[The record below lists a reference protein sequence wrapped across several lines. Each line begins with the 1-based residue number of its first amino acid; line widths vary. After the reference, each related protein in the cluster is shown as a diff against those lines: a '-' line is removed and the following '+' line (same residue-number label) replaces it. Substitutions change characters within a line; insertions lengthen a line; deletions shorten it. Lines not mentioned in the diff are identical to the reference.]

1 MLSRV
6 LALALGLWQR
16 PEVVQVRCRHCGAAN
31 EAQPVSGGAVTV
43 VCDQCGRPFTVD
55 TDAAPAPPASEASG
69 GRALLGAPP
78 PSFGALGRPGG
89 FDPGLGAPAPGP
101 DFGSLAG
108 DLEPDDGPATREDE
122 LGPMPTGG
130 ERFDLSSI
138 LDPLP
143 TPASDEPL
151 GGGNFTF
158 GDDAEAP
165 TRLDADFHED
175 ESTRVVDLDATA
187 KATMGPA
194 AWRVRSDR
202 GLVYDLQSLDAV
214 VAWLEGKTDI
224 SQVRLARGESEFLPI
239 DGWPEVSQ
247 RLGPRAAPIAGGS
260 DELALDTARAPAKR
274 PPRAQQPQRAPELRR
289 SGPRE
294 GAAAGAKK
302 DARLPENPL
311 GFGFV
316 LLLLAGGSLLAAGVV
331 VGGVLGGWM
340 GLPPALASSAQAP
353 PAPVS
358 ARLARAIELFE
369 DEQYT
374 AATRL
379 LQTVADQ
386 EDDPR
391 ALRYL
396 AMALHRSNR
405 QAEARAALEA
415 YRARNQRT
423 NGNDGRQ
430 VREMRH

>member
-1 MLSRV
+1 M
-6 LALALGLWQR
+6 
-16 PEVVQVRCRHCGAAN
+16 
-31 EAQPVSGGAVTV
+31 
-43 VCDQCGRPFTVD
+43 VCEQCGRPFTVD
-55 TDAAPAPPASEASG
+55 GDAAPEPPASGGG

-78 PSFGALGRPGG
+78 PSFVALGRPGG
-89 FDPGLGAPAPGP
+89 FEPGLGAPAPGP

-151 GGGNFTF
+151 GGGSFTF
-158 GDDAEAP
+158 GDEHEAP
-165 TRLDADFHED
+165 TRLDADFGDED
-175 ESTRVVDLDATA
+175 STRVVDLDATA
-187 KATMGPA
+187 KATMGAA

-224 SQVRLARGESEFLPI
+224 SQVRLARGDSEFLPI
-239 DGWPEVSQ
+239 EAWPEVSQ
-247 RLGPRAAPIAGGS
+247 RLGPRGAPPAAG
-260 DELALDTARAPAKR
+260 DELALDTTRAPAKR
-274 PPRAQQPQRAPELRR
+274 PARAQQPQRAPELRR
-289 SGPRE
+289 AAPRE
-294 GAAAGAKK
+294 GAAAPGKK
-302 DARLPENPL
+302 DARQPDNPL

-316 LLLLAGGSLLAAGVV
+316 LLLLAGGSLIAAGLIVA
-331 VGGVLGGWM
+331 GVAGGWM
-340 GLPPALASSAQAP
+340 GLPPALERVAATAP
-353 PAPVS
+353 EAPS
-358 ARLARAIELFE
+358 PSLARAIELFE
-369 DEQYT
+369 AEQYT

-386 EDDPR
+386 EEDPR

-405 QAEARAALEA
+405 QAEARAALDA
-415 YRARNQRT
+415 YRARHQRT

>member
-1 MLSRV
+1 M
-6 LALALGLWQR
+6 
-16 PEVVQVRCRHCGAAN
+16 N
-31 EAQPVSGGAVTV
+31 EAQPVSGGSVTV
-43 VCDQCGRPFTVD
+43 VCDPCGRPFTVD
-55 TDAAPAPPASEASG
+55 ADAAPAPPASGAG
-69 GRALLGAPP
+69 MGRGLLGAPP
-78 PSFGALGRPGG
+78 SSFGALGRPGG
-89 FDPGLGAPAPGP
+89 FDPGLGPPAPGP

-143 TPASDEPL
+143 TPASEEPL
-151 GGGNFTF
+151 GGGSFTF
-158 GDDAEAP
+158 GDEDEAA

-187 KATMGPA
+187 KATMGAA

-202 GLVYDLQSLDAV
+202 GLVYELPTLDAV

-224 SQVRLARGESEFLPI
+224 SQVHLARGDSAFLPV
-239 DGWPEVSQ
+239 DAWPDVSQ
-247 RLGPRAAPIAGGS
+247 RLTPRGPPTPGG

-274 PPRAQQPQRAPELRR
+274 PPRTQQPARAPELRR
-289 SGPRE
+289 ASPRD
-294 GAAAGAKK
+294 GASAPAKK
-302 DARLPENPL
+302 EARLPDSPL

-316 LLLLAGGSLLAAGVV
+316 LMLLAGGTLLAGGVV
-331 VGGVLGGWM
+331 VAGVLGGWM
-340 GLPPALASSAQAP
+340 GLPPTVEGSAL
-353 PAPVS
+353 PAPAPAS
-358 ARLARAIELFE
+358 ASLARAIELFE
-369 DEQYT
+369 AEQYT

-386 EDDPR
+386 EEDPR

-396 AMALHRSNR
+396 ALALHRSNR

-415 YRARNQRT
+415 YRARHQRT